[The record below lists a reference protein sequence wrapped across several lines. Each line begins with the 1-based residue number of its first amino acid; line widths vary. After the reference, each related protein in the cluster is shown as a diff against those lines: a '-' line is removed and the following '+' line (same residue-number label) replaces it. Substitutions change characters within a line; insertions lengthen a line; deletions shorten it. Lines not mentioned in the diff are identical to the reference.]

1 MDRDTRDGKIV
12 GGTAAE
18 VGEFPFL
25 VPIKYSNGNQFCGG
39 SIINER
45 FVLTAAHCVPDGDP
59 TGLMIT
65 AGDYCT
71 NIAEDSEYN
80 IGVSRVILSD
90 DWTGDN
96 LAGDLALLE
105 LAAPLDLSSG
115 LVGPIQLSDGGS
127 CEEGTLTVAGWGY
140 TRSGGRSSLYPQKVD
155 VDVVPLDTC
164 RSQYAKE
171 TLYDSQICAAS
182 PGSDSCQGD
191 SGGPLF
197 NLNCDSK
204 PVLVGVVSWG
214 YGCAD
219 ARYSGVYT
227 RVSSYKDWINTNTV

>member
-1 MDRDTRDGKIV
+1 MATTLHLVVLATLLGQGYCNPAHWFRYVGDSLWRAKPPCKGAFSLQEDGKIV

-90 DWTGDN
+90 DWT
-96 LAGDLALLE
+96 A
-105 LAAPLDLSSG
+105 
-115 LVGPIQLSDGGS
+115 
-127 CEEGTLTVAGWGY
+127 
-140 TRSGGRSSLYPQKVD
+140 GGRSSLYPQKVD